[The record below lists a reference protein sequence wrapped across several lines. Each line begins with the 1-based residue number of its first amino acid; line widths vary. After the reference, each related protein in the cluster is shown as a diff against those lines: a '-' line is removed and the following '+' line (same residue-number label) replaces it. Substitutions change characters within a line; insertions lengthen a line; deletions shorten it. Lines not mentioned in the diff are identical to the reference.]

1 MCNDDDDDNNNN
13 NNIIIIIIIIIIICS
28 SAGALHTYVKDVVS
42 VSRFHQLLSNLP
54 VDSK

>member
-1 MCNDDDDDNNNN
+1 VCNDDDDNDNNKTTTTT
-13 NNIIIIIIIIIIICS
+13 IIIIIICS

>member
-1 MCNDDDDDNNNN
+1 VCNDDDDDNNNN